1 VDEITYVKAAEA
13 TDVAT
18 QSAILG
24 PFFREDHPVRQKGDS
39 ISFDTPKDA
48 EVSKLPW
55 KELNPAADSSQ
66 KTVYMHG
73 KVLDAVTKQPL
84 PNVSID
90 VWQASTNGRSQSPG
104 LNHLYAR

>member
-55 KELNPAADSSQ
+55 NPAADSSQ